1 MDTQE
6 LTRSYLAQG
15 THSGPAYRRIMEAIL
30 AGVESGTWSAGEQVP
45 SENELVEALDLS
57 RMTINRAYRELTTA
71 GVLKRVRGV
80 GTFIAEFKM
89 PSSLV
94 EIRNIADEIHE
105 RGHSHRTDVLFA
117 REETVEE
124 DAPWLSAE
132 GITGTVFHSLVV
144 HYDNDAPL
152 QIEDRF
158 VAPSEAPG
166 YLDQDFTTTTPN
178 DYLTRVA
185 PLTRGKHIV
194 EAVLG
199 TSEECRLLEIDAS
212 EPCLLVR
219 RRTWSKE
226 GLVSLARL
234 VQPGSRG
241 RLEGEFGQS

>member
-94 EIRNIADEIHE
+94 EIRNIAD
-105 RGHSHRTDVLFA
+105 
-117 REETVEE
+117 
-124 DAPWLSAE
+124 
-132 GITGTVFHSLVV
+132 
-144 HYDNDAPL
+144 
-152 QIEDRF
+152 
-158 VAPSEAPG
+158 
-166 YLDQDFTTTTPN
+166 
-178 DYLTRVA
+178 
-185 PLTRGKHIV
+185 
-194 EAVLG
+194 
-199 TSEECRLLEIDAS
+199 
-212 EPCLLVR
+212 
-219 RRTWSKE
+219 
-226 GLVSLARL
+226 
-234 VQPGSRG
+234 
-241 RLEGEFGQS
+241 